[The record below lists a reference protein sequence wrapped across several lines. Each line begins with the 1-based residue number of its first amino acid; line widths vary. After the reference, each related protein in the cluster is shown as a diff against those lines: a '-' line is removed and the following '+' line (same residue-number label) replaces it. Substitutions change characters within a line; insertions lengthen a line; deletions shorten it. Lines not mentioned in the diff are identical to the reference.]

1 MATNF
6 YLETKFCDHCG
17 RSDRLRIGCRSSGWK
32 FLFRVEKDAGCY
44 GQWVFKSEPER
55 PVIENLFEFMYLHGA
70 MITDD
75 YNKRYT
81 AAEFVKL
88 VDDLQDA
95 KSHEGE
101 RGVIIDEKG
110 YEYFYE

>member
-1 MATNF
+1 
-6 YLETKFCDHCG
+6 
-17 RSDRLRIGCRSSGWK
+17 
-32 FLFRVEKDAGCY
+32 
-44 GQWVFKSEPER
+44 
-55 PVIENLFEFMYLHGA
+55 MYLHGA